1 MITAKE
7 IFELR
12 HDGRIEEAYEAARE
26 LYAVDKGQYASSAMF
41 WTAVDVLKA
50 RINEGNTE
58 KASIILQALER
69 LMPNLRDSNEWMQQ
83 AYQRCCKMLSKAID
97 RKNNIHNVSEH
108 FQLGVWGE
116 DLAAVYLREK
126 GYVIIDRD
134 WHSGHRDIDIVARKN
149 DVYVF
154 VEVKTR
160 RNDDFGSPEQAID
173 REKQKN
179 LCRAINHYIKYHHL
193 ENPIR
198 FDIITII
205 GMIGSQNPVITHYEN
220 INILE
225 VF

>member
-1 MITAKE
+1 MTAKE

-26 LYAVDKGQYASSAMF
+26 LYAADKSPYPSSAMF

-50 RINEGNTE
+50 RIYEGKTE
-58 KASIILQALER
+58 EASIILQALER
-69 LMPNLRDSNEWMQQ
+69 LMPNLSDSNGWMQQ
-83 AYQRCCKMLSKAID
+83 AYQRCCKML
-97 RKNNIHNVSEH
+97 KNATDKKLNIQNVSEH
-108 FQLGVWGE
+108 FQFGVWGE

-134 WHSGHRDIDIVARKN
+134 WHSGHRDIDIIARKN

-160 RNDDFGSPEQAID
+160 RNDDYGSPEQAID
-173 REKQKN
+173 CKKRQN

-193 ENPIR
+193 ENPFR
-198 FDIITII
+198 FDVITIV
-205 GMIGSQNPVITHYEN
+205 GAFGSHNPVITHLEN